1 MAALATNRQ
10 KLYDCASSTVVG
22 CDDNP
27 SGRSCRAS
35 RQRAVESVPTAAQTR
50 VSRLKDVPANVS
62 ACRHGP
68 V

>member
-1 MAALATNRQ
+1 VAALATNRQ

-35 RQRAVESVPTAAQTR
+35 RQRSVESVPAAQT
-50 VSRLKDVPANVS
+50 SLLTDVPANVS
-62 ACRHGP
+62 ACRPGP